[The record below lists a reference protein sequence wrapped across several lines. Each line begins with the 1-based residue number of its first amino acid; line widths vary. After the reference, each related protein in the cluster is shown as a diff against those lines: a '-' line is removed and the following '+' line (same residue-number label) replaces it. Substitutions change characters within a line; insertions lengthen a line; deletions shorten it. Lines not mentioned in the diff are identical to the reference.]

1 MASTS
6 RDTNKVCCYAHPDA
20 PLIEDYRA
28 GDMICSECGLV
39 VGDRVI
45 DVGSEWRTFSNEK
58 SGVDPSRVG
67 GPENPLLS
75 GGDLST
81 IIGPGT
87 GSASFDAFGSP
98 KYQNRRTMSSSDR
111 SLILA
116 FKEISMMADRINL
129 PKTIVD
135 RANNLFKQVHDG
147 KNLKGRSNDA
157 KASAC
162 LYIACRQEGVP
173 RTFKEICAVS
183 KISKKEIGRCF
194 KLTLKALETSVD
206 LITTADFMSR
216 FCANLDLPNMVQRA
230 ATHIAKKA
238 VEMDIV
244 PGRSPISVA
253 AAAIYMAS
261 QF

>member
-1 MASTS
+1 LTEQIIYLN
-6 RDTNKVCCYAHPDA
+6 RYKIWRNW
-20 PLIEDYRA
+20 L
-28 GDMICSECGLV
+28 LV
-39 VGDRVI
+39 YFI
-45 DVGSEWRTFSNEK
+45 F
-58 SGVDPSRVG
+58 
-67 GPENPLLS
+67 
-75 GGDLST
+75 
-81 IIGPGT
+81 
-87 GSASFDAFGSP
+87 FF
-98 KYQNRRTMSSSDR
+98 
-111 SLILA
+111 
-116 FKEISMMADRINL
+116 
-129 PKTIVD
+129 
-135 RANNLFKQVHDG
+135 LFKHTKVHDG

-194 KLTLKALETSVD
+194 KLTLKALATSVD

-230 ATHIAKKA
+230 ATHIARKA

-261 QF
+261 QVINKLYLSLICY

>member
-1 MASTS
+1 MNICT
-6 RDTNKVCCYAHPDA
+6 DA
-20 PLIEDYRA
+20 
-28 GDMICSECGLV
+28 
-39 VGDRVI
+39 
-45 DVGSEWRTFSNEK
+45 
-58 SGVDPSRVG
+58 
-67 GPENPLLS
+67 
-75 GGDLST
+75 
-81 IIGPGT
+81 
-87 GSASFDAFGSP
+87 

-111 SLILA
+111 ALIAA
-116 FKEISMMADRINL
+116 FKEISTMADRINL

-194 KLTLKALETSVD
+194 KLTLKALATSVD

-216 FCANLDLPNMVQRA
+216 FCANLGRFCEIKSRSNLSDCQIQTKMSNTRFDFSRSINFRFTEYGTTCCDSHSSKSCRNGHCARA
-230 ATHIAKKA
+230 ITDFGSSRCYLYGFTSISGKA
-238 VEMDIV
+238 
-244 PGRSPISVA
+244 
-253 AAAIYMAS
+253 
-261 QF
+261 